1 MNRFREWIIRED
13 ADYLVINK
21 PPNVASLHERQDS
34 GVPSVLEAARA
45 VYPDAQLCHRLDRET
60 SGAMVIALNPE
71 AYRNLALQFEQRTV
85 TKIYHCVVEGQLPV
99 KDFVV
104 DLPINTDD
112 AEHIRIDKKRGK
124 PALTVFSALE
134 LFRHFTLM
142 EARPKTGRMHQIR
155 VHLASQNARI
165 ACDTRYGGREHLLS
179 SIKRH
184 VHGEDS
190 PLIKRFALHAH
201 TIRFKALDGTEVEAT
216 APYPKD
222 LEVFVKLLRK
232 YDRGS

>member
-13 ADYLVINK
+13 DDYLIINK

-34 GVPSVLEAARA
+34 GVASVLEAARA
-45 VYPDAQLCHRLDRET
+45 LFPNVQLCHRLDRET
-60 SGAMVIALNPE
+60 SGAMVIAKNPE

-99 KDFVV
+99 QDFVV

-112 AEHIRIDKKRGK
+112 SEHVRIDRKRGK
-124 PALTVFSALE
+124 PALTIFSALE
-134 LFRHFTLM
+134 VFRHFTLM

-184 VHGEDS
+184 VHGEDA
-190 PLIKRFALHAH
+190 PLIRRFALHAYS
-201 TIRFKALDGTEVEAT
+201 IKFKGLDGSEVQAT

-232 YDRGS
+232 YDRSA

>member
-13 ADYLVINK
+13 DDYLIINK

-34 GVPSVLEAARA
+34 GVASVLEAARTLFPN
-45 VYPDAQLCHRLDRET
+45 VQLCHRLDRET
-60 SGAMVIALNPE
+60 SGAMVIAKNPE

-99 KDFVV
+99 QDFVV

-112 AEHIRIDKKRGK
+112 SEHVRIDRKRGK
-124 PALTVFSALE
+124 PALTIFSALE
-134 LFRHFTLM
+134 VFRHFTLM

-184 VHGEDS
+184 VHGEDAQ
-190 PLIKRFALHAH
+190 LIRRFALHAYS
-201 TIRFKALDGTEVEAT
+201 IKFKGLDGSEVEAT

-232 YDRGS
+232 YDRSA